1 MSIEIKVFDI
11 FHLQTG
17 ETVFAG
23 LITGSEKL
31 FKNCKMQLLIDNQKY
46 QTVKIEGE
54 MLMDKKKSFNHRAVS
69 TTDSIDLTSDFIK
82 NHECRLVEADS

>member
-1 MSIEIKVFDI
+1 MTIEIKVYDI

-17 ETVFAG
+17 ETIFAG
-23 LITGSEKL
+23 LVTGTEKL
-31 FKNCKMQLLIDNQKY
+31 FKNRKMQLLIDNQKY

-54 MLMDKKKSFNHRAVS
+54 MLMDRKKSLNHRAVS

-82 NHECRLVEADS
+82 NHECRLVEVDS